1 MVANLRSSVDPVIIF
16 ISSSGRVRPA
26 SWIFLSN
33 WSVQNHGVGFYAISF
48 GFVGGCNSAGP
59 ICIRRHNNNRL
70 SSQVRGFLL
79 FYTCEIAVQIK
90 EEPFQTRFFL
100 HGCAL
105 AVFIGEYILYTAK
118 IRTYQERSFVML
130 AIFLKKLFNR
140 RAVFLIRAKA
150 YGTKCN

>member
-1 MVANLRSSVDPVIIF
+1 
-16 ISSSGRVRPA
+16 
-26 SWIFLSN
+26 
-33 WSVQNHGVGFYAISF
+33 
-48 GFVGGCNSAGP
+48 
-59 ICIRRHNNNRL
+59 
-70 SSQVRGFLL
+70 
-79 FYTCEIAVQIK
+79 
-90 EEPFQTRFFL
+90 
-100 HGCAL
+100 CAL